1 MKDCDNFGVWGK
13 IYVLTNK
20 DFPEQV
26 YVGSTTQRWVSKR
39 FYRHKMNHLEGVK
52 SYGNLFDTPN
62 CEYECIEMEYGLM
75 GIPLRQKE
83 REYLDLFKSQGLTT
97 TNQQLPWRTDEE
109 EAERH
114 RNYMRYYMREW
125 RKKDKNEKKG

>member
-1 MKDCDNFGVWGK
+1 
-13 IYVLTNK
+13 
-20 DFPEQV
+20 
-26 YVGSTTQRWVSKR
+26 
-39 FYRHKMNHLEGVK
+39 MNHLEGVK